1 MKNLFALISFGLLLA
16 AIGISCQVS
25 NPITKRVQLRM
36 IKPSAMIPASN
47 QSYYEEI
54 RMSKRCTDKAIN
66 DYVEQITDKL
76 IKATTQYYEI
86 IQQAHVLKDFQW
98 EVVVL
103 DAPEVVNATCRPG
116 GKIVVYTG
124 ILPIADN
131 EDGLAAIIGHE
142 IGHALANHSAERAS
156 QRLAAQYLGTGVN
169 ILIGDMRPEDQNLI
183 LDLYAV
189 GTHLGYILPF
199 SRKHETEADEIGLML
214 MTLAGFNPNE
224 APEIWLRMERMVG
237 GSGSAFFSTHP
248 SNKQRYSR
256 QKQHIPA
263 ARLFAYTYARQNKP
277 VGVAGNNTVVNAGK
291 EIRYST
297 PTINAQGQFTFL
309 SEGQDKYG
317 EGLSFRSTAP
327 RKIGTMF
334 RIQAQII
341 PHDKTK
347 DPKIRQLNT
356 LGPVFFEYINSKN
369 MYRVLVG
376 ELKTRDEAL
385 LMACRVKQLGFSNVF
400 IEQYKDGNRT
410 TESYFTGICK
420 SP

>member
-1 MKNLFALISFGLLLA
+1 MKNAIQLALVSALVLMFCNA
-16 AIGISCQVS
+16 CKVS

-36 IKPSAMIPASN
+36 IRPSSIIQASN

-54 RMSKRCTDKAIN
+54 RTNKPCADKAVNEHVANVTNRLIN
-66 DYVEQITDKL
+66 
-76 IKATTQYYEI
+76 ATNLYYNS
-86 IQQAHVLKDFQW
+86 IQQPQALKDFQW

-116 GKIVVYTG
+116 GKIIVYTG

-156 QRLAAQYLGTGVN
+156 QEIMAQYLGESVN
-169 ILIGDMRPEDQNLI
+169 ILTGDMKPEDRNLI
-183 LDLYAV
+183 RDLYDV
-189 GTHLGYILPF
+189 GATLGYILPF

-214 MTLAGFNPNE
+214 MALAGFNPDK
-224 APEIWLRMERMVG
+224 APEIWMRMERMSG

-248 SNKQRYSR
+248 SNKQRYNR
-256 QKQHIPA
+256 LKQKIPA
-263 ARLFAYTYARQNKP
+263 ARLFAYNYGRRNKP
-277 VGVAGNNTVVNAGK
+277 ASSSTVANAGK
-291 EIRYST
+291 EIHHST
-297 PTINAQGQFTFL
+297 PTINTQGQFTFL

-317 EGLSFRSTAP
+317 QGLSFSSTAP
-327 RKIGTMF
+327 RKIGTIF

-341 PHDKTK
+341 PPDKAK

-356 LGPVFFEYINSKN
+356 LGPVIFESINGKN

-376 ELKTRDEAL
+376 ELKTRDEAML
-385 LMACRVKQLGFSNVF
+385 IACRVKQRGFVNVF
-400 IEQYKDGNRT
+400 IEQYKDGNRIK
-410 TESYFTGICK
+410 ESYFTGPC
-420 SP
+420 SSQ